1 MDKKWFSEFAFYSA
15 LKEPGP
21 TPAQRP
27 WEETRYLVYRSTLEI
42 MCQTH
47 QKWASFL
54 RHQSLLELE
63 GTLQNQVESSRQLIH
78 GRKES
83 LWFKFGRDH
92 PGGRVML
99 G

>member
-1 MDKKWFSEFAFYSA
+1 MGSTELSIQKKKKKKKIMDKKWFSEFAFYSA
-15 LKEPGP
+15 FKEPGP

-54 RHQSLLELE
+54 DTKVFWNWKGHYR
-63 GTLQNQVESSRQLIH
+63 T
-78 GRKES
+78 K
-83 LWFKFGRDH
+83 
-92 PGGRVML
+92 
-99 G
+99 

>member
-15 LKEPGP
+15 FKELGP

-42 MCQTH
+42 MCQTR

-54 RHQSLLELE
+54 RHQSLLEPE
-63 GTLQNQVESSRQLIH
+63 GTLQNQVESSERN
-78 GRKES
+78 RFDSS
-83 LWFKFGRDH
+83 LAEITQVAG
-92 PGGRVML
+92 L
-99 G
+99 C